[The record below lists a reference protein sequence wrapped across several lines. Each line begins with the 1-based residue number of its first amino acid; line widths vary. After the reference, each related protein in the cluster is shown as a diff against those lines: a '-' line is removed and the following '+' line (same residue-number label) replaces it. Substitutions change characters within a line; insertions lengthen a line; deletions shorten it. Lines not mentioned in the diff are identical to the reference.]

1 MKILWSAA
9 SVRHLRGVVKYLEG
23 ETSGGA
29 TTTRL
34 RIMKTVKLLGRMPYS
49 GRMGRIDGTHETVV
63 NRSPYIVVYRVSQE
77 TVEIIGIWHGA
88 RLWPESF

>member
-9 SVRHLRGVVKYLEG
+9 SVRHLREVVQYLEG
-23 ETSGGA
+23 ETSAGA

-34 RIMKTVKLLGRMPYS
+34 RIMKTVRQLGRMPYT
-49 GRMGRIDGTHETVV
+49 GRVGRIEGTREAVV

-77 TVEIIGIWHGA
+77 TVEILGIWHGA